1 MISFNNHDSFTTI
14 YLQDPASAMASRNKR
29 KLHWGY
35 VFIIVSY
42 CVLKST
48 CRTLMLLLTCL
59 VFSRN
64 SIVSLFIIQKICLI
78 CTIPFSN
85 GNLLKKTLIV
95 LLHVSLF
102 KKKSP
107 LLLVNS
113 QFLLVMETL
122 FFKKKTL
129 IVLLHVSLFKK
140 EKTALLVNFDM
151 WAD

>member
-1 MISFNNHDSFTTI
+1 ME
-14 YLQDPASAMASRNKR
+14 
-29 KLHWGY
+29 
-35 VFIIVSY
+35 
-42 CVLKST
+42 
-48 CRTLMLLLTCL
+48 TL
-59 VFSRN
+59 F
-64 SIVSLFIIQKICLI
+64 F
-78 CTIPFSN
+78 
-85 GNLLKKTLIV
+85 LKKTLIV

-102 KKKSP
+102 KKKNP